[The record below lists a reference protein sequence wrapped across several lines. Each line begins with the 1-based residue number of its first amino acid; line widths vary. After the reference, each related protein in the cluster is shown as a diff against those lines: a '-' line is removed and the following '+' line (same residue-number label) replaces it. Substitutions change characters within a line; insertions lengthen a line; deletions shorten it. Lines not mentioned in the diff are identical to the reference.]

1 MLRKQ
6 RNIGQ
11 SRESRQD
18 YLQAKNTYFLGI
30 KRAKKEHWN
39 TFLERE
45 DPVSIYKA
53 MAYTKDTRVEPI
65 PPILG
70 AESFRDKCKAFRR
83 TLFPTPPVSPEPTWD
98 GYREGTWD
106 WPSLSRIELQNACST
121 KTKGKTPGPDGITYK
136 II

>member
-11 SRESRQD
+11 SRESKQD
-18 YLQAKNTYFLGI
+18 YLQAKNTYFLEI
-30 KRAKKEHWN
+30 KRAKREHWN
-39 TFLERE
+39 TFLEKE

-70 AESFRDKCKAFRR
+70 AESFPEKYTEFR
-83 TLFPTPPVSPEPTWD
+83 
-98 GYREGTWD
+98 
-106 WPSLSRIELQNACST
+106 
-121 KTKGKTPGPDGITYK
+121 
-136 II
+136 